1 MRLFIVLL
9 TIVLSGCTILIDTH
23 LIPPIRLTLQK
34 VEPIYTGYKPVC
46 SKFILPSMKPLPQAP
61 TISTTIA
68 NDRKQTEKVLLE
80 YIKSLKALIR
90 EEQFDI
96 QEAYQEYLTNCK

>member
-1 MRLFIVLL
+1 MRLFIALL
-9 TIVLSGCTILIDTH
+9 TIILSGCTLLIDTH
-23 LIPPIRLTLQK
+23 LIPPIRLTLQN
-34 VEPIYTGYKPVC
+34 VGPMYAGDKPTC
-46 SKFILPSMKPLPQAP
+46 SKFILPSMKPLPQVP

>member
-1 MRLFIVLL
+1 MRPFIVLL

-23 LIPPIRLTLQK
+23 LIPPIRLTLQN
-34 VEPIYTGYKPVC
+34 VEPMYAGDKPTC
-46 SKFILPSMKPLPQAP
+46 SKFILPPMKPLPQAP
-61 TISTTIA
+61 TINTTIA

-90 EEQFDI
+90 EEQLDI